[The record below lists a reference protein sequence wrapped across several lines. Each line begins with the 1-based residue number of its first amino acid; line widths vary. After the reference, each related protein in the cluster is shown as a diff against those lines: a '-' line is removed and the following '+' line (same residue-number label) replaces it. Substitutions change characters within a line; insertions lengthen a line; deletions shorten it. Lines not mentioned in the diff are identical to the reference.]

1 MVGPYSAPTYHTLGS
16 TTPSGSYLQQVK
28 YYLNYVHFVKTQV
41 RNPGQFKL
49 I

>member
-28 YYLNYVHFVKTQV
+28 HYLHPAKNEFVH
-41 RNPGQFKL
+41 L
-49 I
+49 